1 MGTDNC
7 AINDEVL
14 HISVINKILMHL
26 FPYAFITP
34 SGEAFVD
41 AVPVAIVLRK
51 QSPRSTASCHPEYAF
66 NEAAALGFLTNVEIW
81 T

>member
-1 MGTDNC
+1 MRLVGVDNIEKRLYSSSYLRWC
-7 AINDEVL
+7 VL
-14 HISVINKILMHL
+14 QALDSIWEISV
-26 FPYAFITP
+26 
-34 SGEAFVD
+34 VD